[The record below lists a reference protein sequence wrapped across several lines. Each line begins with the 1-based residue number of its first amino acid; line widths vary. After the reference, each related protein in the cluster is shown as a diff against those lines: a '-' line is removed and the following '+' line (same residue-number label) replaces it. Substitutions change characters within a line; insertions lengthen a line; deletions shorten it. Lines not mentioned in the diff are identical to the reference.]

1 MILNQG
7 YTAQIVLTIFH
18 SKNLTRFKLGAAL
31 FSVDNFPEI
40 FLYLFFSLPSA
51 LSVLFP
57 PSTRIITLPT
67 SFFSSRFERRN
78 ETRVRRAIAFAR
90 PPKGAANWSPP
101 NFPRDVESA
110 NNPVTQVR
118 RIGEATRRFL
128 RITSF
133 LRLIGN
139 SGFISGFLKMKKRGE
154 KEKIVDRLRLW
165 SQRHK

>member
-57 PSTRIITLPT
+57 PLHEDNNLTYEFLFVAVRAQKWNAGAESNCFRSTSQGSCQL
-67 SFFSSRFERRN
+67 
-78 ETRVRRAIAFAR
+78 V
-90 PPKGAANWSPP
+90 PP
-101 NFPRDVESA
+101 FPRDVESA

-165 SQRHK
+165 SQRYK

>member
-90 PPKGAANWSPP
+90 PPKGAANWSPSP
-101 NFPRDVESA
+101 PPPTFHGTWNRPIILL
-110 NNPVTQVR
+110 R
-118 RIGEATRRFL
+118 R
-128 RITSF
+128 
-133 LRLIGN
+133 
-139 SGFISGFLKMKKRGE
+139 
-154 KEKIVDRLRLW
+154 
-165 SQRHK
+165 